1 MRQLTVA
8 FLSVIFSV
16 QAFAFHDVTTLS
28 RIEQLKQRLETE
40 APQNRLA
47 QLEAFKD
54 FMYRRLNTMPMPEDI
69 LNTPDDDPRIEE
81 FRSLTEF
88 SGYVNLIAP
97 KAVTG
102 ASCRAARNDIV
113 NSANTQGAEATE
125 AVEALKILN
134 SLCK

>member
-8 FLSVIFSV
+8 FLSLLLST
-16 QAFAFHDVTTLS
+16 QAFAFRDQLTVQ
-28 RIEQLKQRLETE
+28 RISQLKQTLEAE

-47 QLEAFKD
+47 HLEAFKD
-54 FMYRRLNTMPMPEDI
+54 FMYKRLNTVELPEDI

-81 FRSLTEF
+81 YRSLTEF
-88 SGYVNLIAP
+88 SGYVNLISGKTISA
-97 KAVTG
+97 
-102 ASCRAARNDIV
+102 ASCRSSRQDIV
-113 NSANTQGAEATE
+113 NTANTQGAEASE